1 MENARFQKIPV
12 HELRK
17 GMFVA
22 ELDKPWLDS
31 PFLIQGF
38 TVSDES
44 EIDLLVREC
53 AHVIIDTGRMV
64 KAEYEETKKL
74 GRDLEKAKV
83 KSRESSLAAADNKKR
98 SEKAK
103 INQSFK
109 GTNLKPYSNSSS
121 FEQEFSSAQNVYQEY
136 ENTVAK
142 LYGDTQESR
151 GINLKSA
158 KAAVSGIVE
167 SVIRNP
173 DACIFLTQLKRKGN
187 YLYDRALGTSIWAT
201 ALARQIGLP
210 KDRIEVITL
219 AAMLCDLGKTK
230 ISDRILLKKSA
241 LTDEEFNFIKDHVHV
256 DDVDDEN
263 IETLD
268 FEVKEIIRNHHERH
282 DGSGYPNGLAG
293 EEIPVFARIVGLAD
307 AYDAMINHRSYAEA
321 LSPYDAMRELYELRD
336 IKFQAEMVE
345 EFIQALGMYPVG
357 TLVELNDGRVAVVV
371 SENKANRLRPKLL
384 VLMQKDKALLERP
397 HYITLAKEEHA
408 GVEIKKSLEVGAHG
422 LDPDDF
428 FL

>member
-44 EIDLLVREC
+44 EIDILVREC

-64 KAEYEETKKL
+64 KEEYEETKKL
-74 GRDLEKAKV
+74 DRDLERVKV
-83 KSRESSLAAADNKKR
+83 KSRENASASEANKNR

-103 INQSFK
+103 IKQSFK
-109 GTNLKPYSNSSS
+109 GTDLKSYSNSSS

-136 ENTVAK
+136 EDTVAK
-142 LYGDTQESR
+142 LYGDTQESK
-151 GINLKSA
+151 GIDLKSA

-230 ISDRILLKKSA
+230 VSDRILLKKSS
-241 LTDEEFNFIKDHVHV
+241 LTDEEFSFIKDHVHV

-268 FEVKEIIRNHHERH
+268 LEVKEIIRNHHERH

-307 AYDAMINHRSYAEA
+307 AYDAMTNHRSYAEA

-345 EFIQALGMYPVG
+345 EFIRALGMYPVG

-384 VLMQKDKALLERP
+384 VLMQRDKELLERP

-408 GVEIKKSLEVGAHG
+408 GVEIKKSLEAGAHG